1 MRKNYLT
8 SHALKGERKMLEM
21 DITKR
26 KKDTQTKYN
35 ILVSILYQ
43 FVAAAVGLILPRFI
57 LSAYG
62 SEINGIVQSINQ
74 FLGYTVMLEC
84 GLGGMIAASFYKPL
98 AYGDNNAISDI
109 FINTK
114 KFFSKIVVI
123 YFLFIIAFTLSS
135 KLLIHTS
142 YEKEFVSSLVFILG
156 ISNYFSYYFA
166 MSEQI
171 LLKADQKLRVSQSLQ
186 MVAIILN
193 AVVCIVMIKAGFGI
207 HFMKIASGL
216 CFLITP
222 VGVKL
227 YAKKHYSLAKVITDK
242 SRKLPQKSDGLAH
255 HISFFIHSNT
265 DMVIINIFKGVKAVS
280 VYATYTMVTV
290 AIGSF
295 LKAIANGIAAKL
307 GNIIA
312 KDDNENLNN
321 IFEIYCSVNM
331 ALSTY
336 ACIMLALFIVPF
348 VGIYTDG
355 ITDINYIR
363 PIFAYF
369 LVAAEWVAF
378 IRIPYATSITSAG
391 HYRQTKS
398 GAIAEAVI
406 NIGVSMILVY
416 KIGISGV
423 VLGTLIAV
431 SARTIYFIW
440 YLSRNILKRS
450 AFLFIKS
457 AFINLA
463 LAVLIIIFINNR
475 MFISSNTII
484 GLLFEAVQMTVIVF
498 PVVAVVNI
506 IENKVLRKRMR
517 LLFFVR
523 K

>member
-1 MRKNYLT
+1 
-8 SHALKGERKMLEM
+8 MLEM
-21 DITKR
+21 DNAKQ

-43 FVAAAVGLILPRFI
+43 FITAAVGLVLPRFI
-57 LSAYG
+57 LSSYG
-62 SEINGIVQSINQ
+62 SEINGIVQSVNQ
-74 FLGYTVMLEC
+74 FLSYTIMLEC

-123 YFLFIIAFTLSS
+123 YFVFITAFTFGS

-142 YEKEFVSSLVFILG
+142 YEVEFVSSLVFILG

-171 LLKADQKLRVSQSLQ
+171 LLRADQKIRVSQSLQ

-222 VGVKL
+222 IGVKL
-227 YAKKHYSLAKVITDK
+227 YVKKNYSLSKVITDK
-242 SRKLPQKSDGLAH
+242 NRTLPQKRDGIAH

-265 DMVIINIFKGVKAVS
+265 DMVIINIFKGVKEVS

-290 AIGSF
+290 AIGNF

-312 KDDNENLNN
+312 KEDSENLSTT
-321 IFEIYCSVNM
+321 FEIYSTVNM

-355 ITDINYIR
+355 VTDINYIR
-363 PIFAYF
+363 PLFAYI

-391 HYRQTKS
+391 HYKQTKA

-406 NIGVSMILVY
+406 NIGVSIILVY

-431 SARTIYFIW
+431 SVRTIYFIW

-457 AFINLA
+457 VFINLA
-463 LAVLIIIFINNR
+463 LAVLIIIFINNSL
-475 MFISSNTII
+475 FISSNNIV
-484 GLLFEAVQMTVIVF
+484 GLLFDAIKATVIVL
-498 PVVAVVNI
+498 PIVVAANI
-506 IENKVLRKRMR
+506 LENKVMRKRLR
-517 LLFFVR
+517 LLFCVR

>member
-1 MRKNYLT
+1 MP
-8 SHALKGERKMLEM
+8 KM
-21 DITKR
+21 DTITT

-43 FVAAAVGLILPRFI
+43 FVAATVGLILPRFI

-62 SEINGIVQSINQ
+62 SEINGIVQSVNQ

-114 KFFSKIVVI
+114 KFFSKIVAI
-123 YFLFIIAFTLSS
+123 YFIFIIAFAMSS
-135 KLLIHTS
+135 KLLIRTS
-142 YEKEFVSSLVFILG
+142 YEIEFVSSLVFILG

-171 LLKADQKLRVSQSLQ
+171 LLRADQKIRVSQSLQ

-193 AVVCIVMIKAGFGI
+193 AVVCIVMIKAGAGI
-207 HFMKIASGL
+207 HAMKIASGL

-227 YAKKHYSLAKVITDK
+227 FAKKHYSLAKVITDK

-265 DMVIINIFKGVKAVS
+265 DMVIINIFKGVKEVS

-290 AIGSF
+290 AIGNF

-321 IFEIYCSVNM
+321 TFEIYSSVNM

-348 VGIYTDG
+348 VRIYTDG

-363 PIFAYF
+363 PVFAYI

-391 HYRQTKS
+391 HYKQTKS

-406 NIGVSMILVY
+406 NIGVSIILVC

-423 VLGTLIAV
+423 VLGTLIALSV
-431 SARTIYFIW
+431 RTIYFIW
-440 YLSRNILKRS
+440 YLSRNILKRP

-463 LAVLIIIFINNR
+463 LAILIIFFINNR
-475 MFISSNTII
+475 MFTKTNTII
-484 GLLFEAVQMTVIVF
+484 GLLFEAIKATAIVL
-498 PVVAVVNI
+498 PVVVVVNI
-506 IENKVLRKRMR
+506 LENKVLRKRLR
-517 LLFFVR
+517 LLFRVR

>member
-8 SHALKGERKMLEM
+8 SHALKGERKMSEM
-21 DITKR
+21 NITKQ

-43 FVAAAVGLILPRFI
+43 FITAAVGLVLPRFV
-57 LSAYG
+57 LNAYG
-62 SEINGIVQSINQ
+62 SEINGIVQLVNQ
-74 FLGYTVMLEC
+74 FLSYTVMLEC

-98 AYGDNNAISDI
+98 AYGDNDAISDI

-142 YEKEFVSSLVFILG
+142 YGIEFVSSLVFILG

-166 MSEQI
+166 ISEQI
-171 LLKADQKLRVSQSLQ
+171 LLRADQKIRVSQALQ
-186 MVAIILN
+186 MIAIILN
-193 AVVCIVMIKAGFGI
+193 AVVCIIMIKAGFGI

-227 YAKKHYSLAKVITDK
+227 YAKKHYSLAKVITDRN
-242 SRKLPQKSDGLAH
+242 RKLPQKSDGLAH

-265 DMVIINIFKGVKAVS
+265 DMVIINIFRGVKDVS

-290 AIGSF
+290 AIGNF

-312 KDDNENLNN
+312 KDDSENLNN
-321 IFEIYCSVNM
+321 TFEIYCTVNM

-348 VGIYTDG
+348 VRIYTDG

-363 PIFAYF
+363 PLFAYF

-391 HYRQTKS
+391 HYRQTRMGAVGEVSTNLILSLALVIPFGLS
-398 GAIAEAVI
+398 GLAA
-406 NIGVSMILVY
+406 
-416 KIGISGV
+416 
-423 VLGTLIAV
+423 GTLAAMIF
-431 SARTIYFIW
+431 RTVYTIW
-440 YLSRNILKRS
+440 YLKDNIIKRSPWLFLKESMANLILGVVVTLFVLKHVNVSSESLLNLAFDAVVISVVVLPLFVLLNIL
-450 AFLFIKS
+450 L
-457 AFINLA
+457 
-463 LAVLIIIFINNR
+463 
-475 MFISSNTII
+475 
-484 GLLFEAVQMTVIVF
+484 
-498 PVVAVVNI
+498 
-506 IENKVLRKRMR
+506 NKEIR
-517 LLFFVR
+517 LLLKKR
-523 K
+523 KNK

>member
-1 MRKNYLT
+1 MVQKNNAKL
-8 SHALKGERKMLEM
+8 
-21 DITKR
+21 

-43 FVAAAVGLILPRFI
+43 FVAAVVGLVLPRFI

-62 SEINGIVQSINQ
+62 SEINGIVQSVNQ

-98 AYGDNNAISDI
+98 AYGDKNAISDI

-114 KFFSKIVVI
+114 KFFSKIVAI
-123 YFLFIIAFTLSS
+123 YFLFIIAFALGS
-135 KLLIHTS
+135 KLLIRTS
-142 YEKEFVSSLVFILG
+142 YDHEFVSSLVFILG

-171 LLKADQKLRVSQSLQ
+171 LLRADQKIRISQSLQ
-186 MVAIILN
+186 MAAIILN
-193 AVVCIVMIKAGFGI
+193 ALVCIVAINLGAGI
-207 HFMKIASGL
+207 HVMKIASGV
-216 CFLITP
+216 CFLIAP

-227 YAKKHYSLAKVITDK
+227 YTRKHYSIAKTITDK

-265 DMVIINIFKGVKAVS
+265 DMVIINIFKGVKEVS
-280 VYATYTMVTV
+280 VYAIYTMVTV
-290 AIGSF
+290 AIGNF
-295 LKAIANGIAAKL
+295 LKAIANGISAKL

-312 KDDNENLNN
+312 KDDSENLNN
-321 IFEIYCSVNM
+321 TFEIYSAVNM

-348 VGIYTDG
+348 VRIYTDG

-363 PIFAYF
+363 PVFAYI
-369 LVAAEWVAF
+369 LVAAEWVSF
-378 IRIPYATSITSAG
+378 IRIPYAASITSAG
-391 HYRQTKS
+391 HYKQTKP
-398 GAIAEAVI
+398 GAIAEAAI
-406 NIGVSMILVY
+406 NICVSLVLVY
-416 KIGISGV
+416 KIGIIGV

-431 SARTIYFIW
+431 LVRTIYFIW

-457 AFINLA
+457 ALMNLM
-463 LAVLIIIFINNR
+463 LAILIIIFMNNR
-475 MFISSNTII
+475 MFILSKNII
-484 GLLFEAVQMTVIVF
+484 GLLFEAIKTTVIVF
-498 PVVAVVNI
+498 PIVAVANI
-506 IENKVLRKRMR
+506 LENKILRKRIG
-517 LLFFVR
+517 LLLR
-523 K
+523 KTTEK